1 MKILAISIDSIYV
14 FSRQCQSYC
23 ILCSWCSC
31 LAHLGLM
38 THINESGFLLVRVMT
53 WCLFGK
59 PLPAQLLIYSGTE
72 GNEIWMMMKLSLL
85 RNMQLQILSV
95 RCLQFLQGLNVSR
108 PMIFSDVFSWIKSCF
123 ILFKMSQK
131 FVPMSPIDN
140 NPALDKIMVWH
151 QIGDK
156 PLSEPMLT
164 WFTDVY
170 MQH

>member
-14 FSRQCQSYC
+14 FSSQCQSYC

-38 THINESGFLLVRVMT
+38 THINESGFSLVRVMT

-59 PLPAQLLIYSGTE
+59 PLPAQLLIYSGTD

-85 RNMQLQILSV
+85 KNMQLQILSV

-108 PMIFSDVFSWIKSCF
+108 PLFCQWYFQKYFHEWKVVLSCLKCHRILFLWVQMTTTQHWIKS
-123 ILFKMSQK
+123 
-131 FVPMSPIDN
+131 
-140 NPALDKIMVWH
+140 
-151 QIGDK
+151 
-156 PLSEPMLT
+156 
-164 WFTDVY
+164 WFGTK
-170 MQH
+170 